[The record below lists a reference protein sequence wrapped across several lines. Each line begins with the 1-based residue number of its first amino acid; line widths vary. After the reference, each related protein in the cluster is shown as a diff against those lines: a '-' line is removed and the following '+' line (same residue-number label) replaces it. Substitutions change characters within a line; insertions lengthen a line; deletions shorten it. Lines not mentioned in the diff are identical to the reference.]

1 MSRLLPLKAR
11 TEALTALT
19 GKFRGHE
26 GDDAHIAA
34 ACDHLRNAQALVTA
48 CERLE
53 VSLDPVRL
61 ELTLPNA
68 GDTSYLSALLADS
81 DGCVAGKRASSSDA
95 TLNPGGFDSPASG
108 APIDLHKIPGQKP
121 PVPCFTPDPSKF
133 FGKPKNQ
140 SPSESDD
147 SRSGNKPEQEPVSPG
162 KAASGNVAGCTSGN
176 TSDDRTTYV
185 LLLPSPNGKGYAG
198 RLFDACQR
206 CLEEA
211 EKLLVE

>member
-19 GKFRGHE
+19 EKFRGHE
-26 GDDAHIAA
+26 GNDAHIAA

-68 GDTSYLSALLADS
+68 GDTTYLSALLADS
-81 DGCVAGKRASSSDA
+81 DGCVAGKSRATDH
-95 TLNPGGFDSPASG
+95 TLEPGGNGSPAPG
-108 APIDLHKIPGQKP
+108 AIDLHAIPGQKP
-121 PVPCFTPDPSKF
+121 PVPCFTPDPSRF
-133 FGKPKNQ
+133 FGKPETK
-140 SPSESDD
+140 SDSD
-147 SRSGNKPEQEPVSPG
+147 ETRSGSKPEQVAPG
-162 KAASGNVAGCTSGN
+162 KAFAGNVAGCTSGN
-176 TSDDRTTYV
+176 TSDGRTTYI